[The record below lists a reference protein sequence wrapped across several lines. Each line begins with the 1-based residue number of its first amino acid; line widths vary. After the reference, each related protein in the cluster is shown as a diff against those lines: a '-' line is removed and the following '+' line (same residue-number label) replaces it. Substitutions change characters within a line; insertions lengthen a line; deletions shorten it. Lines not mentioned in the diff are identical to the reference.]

1 MGPRSPGHQ
10 TRGCSTG
17 LSLENTTLETGAERE
32 GIQRNT
38 TTAGS
43 GQELGSNSQPGLGV
57 LGFYCLVGSHHP
69 GYGHLGCLLW
79 YFPWRNFTL
88 CRQFSCWLFWSAQL
102 GLKPTKLFLSPVF
115 SSCLAWKNSELV
127 REKQATAGFREQS
140 WTSKGADKWA

>member
-43 GQELGSNSQPGLGV
+43 GKELGSNSTARPGGTRFLLPRGV
-57 LGFYCLVGSHHP
+57 P
-69 GYGHLGCLLW
+69 PPWLW
-79 YFPWRNFTL
+79 PSWLSAMVFPLEEFH
-88 CRQFSCWLFWSAQL
+88 S
-102 GLKPTKLFLSPVF
+102 V
-115 SSCLAWKNSELV
+115 
-127 REKQATAGFREQS
+127 
-140 WTSKGADKWA
+140 